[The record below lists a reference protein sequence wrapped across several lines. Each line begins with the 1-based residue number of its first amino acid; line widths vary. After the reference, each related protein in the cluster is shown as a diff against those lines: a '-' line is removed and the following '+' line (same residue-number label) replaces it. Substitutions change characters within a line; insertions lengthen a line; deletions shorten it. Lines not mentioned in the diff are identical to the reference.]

1 MQKLTNRI
9 GRNVALIYLR
19 NNLPQFAD
27 QYQDT
32 KLFGKA
38 LQVAGITIICLHAIR
53 IKYSDSVVNGRIKK
67 NLLYIKPLF
76 ELQMFSSRSEYQE
89 NTTVEKSVKE
99 KQQLKQKTQQ

>member
-9 GRNVALIYLR
+9 GRTITLIYLR

-32 KLFGKA
+32 KLLGKA

-67 NLLYIKPLF
+67 PII
-76 ELQMFSSRSEYQE
+76 YQ
-89 NTTVEKSVKE
+89 TIIWTVDVF
-99 KQQLKQKTQQ
+99 Q

>member
-1 MQKLTNRI
+1 MANRI
-9 GRNVALIYLR
+9 GRTIALIYLR

-53 IKYSDSVVNGRIKK
+53 IKDSDSVVNGRIKK
-67 NLLYIKPLF
+67 PII
-76 ELQMFSSRSEYQE
+76 YQ
-89 NTTVEKSVKE
+89 TIMWTVDVF
-99 KQQLKQKTQQ
+99 Q

>member
-1 MQKLTNRI
+1 MWKLSNRI
-9 GRNVALIYLR
+9 GRNIALIYLR

-53 IKYSDSVVNGRIKK
+53 IEYSDSVVNGRIKK
-67 NLLYIKPLF
+67 TYYISNHYLNCRCFPVEASIKRTQL
-76 ELQMFSSRSEYQE
+76 SRSQ
-89 NTTVEKSVKE
+89 
-99 KQQLKQKTQQ
+99 

>member
-1 MQKLTNRI
+1 MTNRI
-9 GRNVALIYLR
+9 GRTIALIYLR

-38 LQVAGITIICLHAIR
+38 LQVAGITIIRLHAIR

-67 NLLYIKPLF
+67 TYYISKPLF
-76 ELQMFSSRSEYQE
+76 EL
-89 NTTVEKSVKE
+89 
-99 KQQLKQKTQQ
+99 